1 MSARPGY
8 DRKERPP
15 LNPRIDLKAFALIV
29 ALFLIFYFVPFDAP
43 PVENAIFEALALVQ
57 WYAREHMLFGLLPAF
72 FLAGAI
78 SAFVSKAA
86 VMKYLGARAHR
97 FVAYAVASVSGSV
110 LAVCSCTIL
119 PLFASIY
126 SRGAG
131 LGPATTFLYSGPA
144 INVLAI
150 ILTARVL
157 GARIGI
163 ARALG
168 AVGFSIVIGLL
179 MHLFFRKDEAARA
192 EKAMQ
197 VPEPVSE
204 RPAWKSL
211 VTFAAMVAVLAFANW
226 EAPASET
233 GFWQVV
239 YSVKWPLAGGAAALL
254 GLLLV
259 RWFGVRAWLAGLVG
273 VVVLVLSFISP
284 GRPLVPFLAGVGG
297 LILVAGTGTDE
308 TRSWME
314 GTWGFARQI
323 LPLLL
328 VGIVVVGALL
338 GRPGHDGLIP
348 ARWIDM
354 LVGGNSVRSNLVAA
368 LAGGL
373 MYFCTLTEVPVV
385 QGLMGAGMGEGPALA
400 FLLAGPAVSLP
411 NVLIMHS
418 VVGTRKTAVYLT
430 LVVTLAT
437 VTGVLFGLSGA

>member
-1 MSARPGY
+1 MKHDIRT
-8 DRKERPP
+8 
-15 LNPRIDLKAFALIV
+15 LVLVV
-29 ALFLIFYFVPFDAP
+29 ALFLVFYFVPFEAG
-43 PVENAIFEALALVQ
+43 PVRNAISEALALVQ

-78 SAFVSKAA
+78 SAFISKSA
-86 VMKYLGARAHR
+86 VMRYLGARAHR
-97 FVAYAVASVSGSV
+97 GVAYAVASVSGSV

-157 GARIGI
+157 GPRIGV
-163 ARALG
+163 ARAVG

-179 MHLFFRKDEAARA
+179 MHLFFRKGEAARA
-192 EKAMQ
+192 EETMQ
-197 VPEPVSE
+197 LPEPESE

-211 VTFAAMVAVLAFANW
+211 VTFATMVAILAFANW
-226 EAPASET
+226 GHATSES
-233 GFWQVV
+233 GFWHVV
-239 YSVKWPLAGGAAALL
+239 YSIKWPLAGGAAVLLAALL
-254 GLLLV
+254 V
-259 RWFGVRAWLAGLVG
+259 MWFGVKTWLAGLVG
-273 VVVLVLSFISP
+273 GIVLILSLVAP
-284 GRPLVPFLAGVGG
+284 GRPLVPFLAGVAG
-297 LILVAGTGTDE
+297 LILIAGTGTSE
-308 TRSWME
+308 TRRWMDGSWQ
-314 GTWGFARQI
+314 FAKQI

-328 VGIVVVGALL
+328 VGIVIVGALL

-348 ARWIDM
+348 ARWINM
-354 LVGGNSVRSNLVAA
+354 LVGGNSIRSNVIAA

-400 FLLAGPAVSLP
+400 FLLAGPAVSIP

-418 VVGTRKTAVYLT
+418 VVGTKKTAVYLA

-437 VTGVLFGLSGA
+437 GTGVVFGLAGG

>member
-1 MSARPGY
+1 
-8 DRKERPP
+8 
-15 LNPRIDLKAFALIV
+15 V
-29 ALFLIFYFVPFDAP
+29 AVFLVFYFVPFDAAR
-43 PVENAIFEALALVQ
+43 VENAVFEALSLVQ

-78 SAFVSKAA
+78 SAFVSKSA

-97 FVAYAVASVSGSV
+97 VVAYAVASVSGTV

-126 SRGAG
+126 QRGAG

-157 GARIGI
+157 GPRIGV
-163 ARALG
+163 ARAVG

-179 MHLFFRKDEAARA
+179 MHLFFRKEEAARA
-192 EKAMQ
+192 EEAMQ
-197 VPEPVSE
+197 FPEPQND

-211 VTFAAMVAVLAFANW
+211 ATFASMVAVLAFANW
-226 EAPASET
+226 GHPTSDT
-233 GFWQVV
+233 GFWAVV
-239 YSVKWPLAGGAAALL
+239 YSVKWVLAGAAAVVL
-254 GLLLV
+254 GTLLV
-259 RWFGVRAWLAGLVG
+259 VWFRVRAWLAGAVG
-273 VVVLVLSFISP
+273 IVVLALSLAGP
-284 GRPLVPFLAGVGG
+284 GRPIVPFLAGVGG
-297 LILVAGTGTDE
+297 LILVAGTGTNE
-308 TRSWME
+308 TRRWMDGSWR
-314 GTWGFARQI
+314 FALQI

-338 GRPGHDGLIP
+338 GRPGHEGLVP
-348 ARWIDM
+348 SRWIDI
-354 LVGGNSVRSNLVAA
+354 LVGGNSVRSNLIAA

-418 VVGTRKTAVYLT
+418 VVGARKTAVYLM
-430 LVVTLAT
+430 LVITLAT
-437 VTGVLFGLSGA
+437 ATGAFFGLSAG

>member
-1 MSARPGY
+1 
-8 DRKERPP
+8 
-15 LNPRIDLKAFALIV
+15 
-29 ALFLIFYFVPFDAP
+29 VPFDAP
-43 PVENAIFEALALVQ
+43 RVENAVFEALSLVQ

-78 SAFVSKAA
+78 SAFISKSA
-86 VMKYLGARAHR
+86 VMRYLGARANR
-97 FVAYAVASVSGSV
+97 VVAYAVASVSGSV

-157 GARIGI
+157 GPRIGI
-163 ARALG
+163 ARAVG

-179 MHLFFRKDEAARA
+179 MHTFFRREEATRA
-192 EKAMQ
+192 EESLKF
-197 VPEPVSE
+197 PEPTSE
-204 RPAWKSL
+204 RPAWKSI
-211 VTFAAMVAVLAFANW
+211 VTFATMVAVLAFANW
-226 EAPASET
+226 GHPASAE
-233 GFWQVV
+233 GFWSVV
-239 YSVKWPLAGGAAALL
+239 YSIKWPLAGAAAAVL
-254 GLLLV
+254 GTLLV
-259 RWFGVRAWLAGLVG
+259 VWFHVRAWLAVLVG
-273 VVVLVLSFISP
+273 VVVLALSFAAP

-297 LILVAGTGTDE
+297 LVLLAGAGTSE
-308 TRSWME
+308 TRRWMDGSWA
-314 GTWGFARQI
+314 FAKQI

-328 VGIVVVGALL
+328 IGIVVVGALL

-348 ARWIDM
+348 ARWIDV

-385 QGLMGAGMGEGPALA
+385 QGLMGAGMGEGPALS

-418 VVGTRKTAVYLT
+418 VVGGRKTAVYLV

-437 VTGVLFGLSGA
+437 ATGIVFGMSGG

>member
-1 MSARPGY
+1 MDAKTEIRA
-8 DRKERPP
+8 
-15 LNPRIDLKAFALIV
+15 LVLIV
-29 ALFLIFYFVPFDAP
+29 VLFLVFYFVPFDAP
-43 PVENAIFEALALVQ
+43 PVENAVSEALALVQ

-78 SAFVSKAA
+78 SAFISKSA

-97 FVAYAVASVSGSV
+97 VVAYAVASVSGTV

-157 GARIGI
+157 GPRIGI
-163 ARALG
+163 ARAAG

-179 MHLFFRKDEAARA
+179 MHLIFRKEEEARA
-192 EKAMQ
+192 EETMQ
-197 VPEPVSE
+197 FPDSVSE

-211 VTFAAMVAVLAFANW
+211 ITFASMVAVLAFANW
-226 EAPASET
+226 GHSVGDG
-233 GFWQVV
+233 GFWHAV
-239 YSVKWPLAGGAAALL
+239 SLVKWPLAGASALVLAALL
-254 GLLLV
+254 V
-259 RWFGVRAWLAGLVG
+259 IWFKVKGWLAGLVG
-273 VVVLVLSFISP
+273 VAVLALSFVSP
-284 GRPLVPFLAGVGG
+284 GRPLAPFLVGVGG
-297 LILVAGTGTDE
+297 LILVAGTGTSE
-308 TRSWME
+308 TRRWMDGSWR
-314 GTWGFARQI
+314 FARQI

-328 VGIVVVGALL
+328 IGIVVVGALL

-354 LVGGNSVRSNLVAA
+354 LVGGNSVRSNLIAA

-418 VVGTRKTAVYLT
+418 VVGVRKTAVYLT

-437 VTGVLFGLSGA
+437 VTGILFGLSGG